1 MYAVVVEMAKNQP
14 FTVRLE
20 PGLEDRIGRLAKLA
34 KRSKS
39 SMLEELA
46 DEAERMRRYPSLGFR
61 GPEVARRAW
70 IVGTALDVWQV
81 IEAFS
86 DFGRDAERMVA
97 ETDLTRRQLDIALAY
112 YREFRRE
119 IDEAMAANRPTA
131 QQVEAD
137 YPFIRTVTSDK

>member
-1 MYAVVVEMAKNQP
+1 MAKTQP

-20 PGLEDRIGRLAKLA
+20 PGLEDRIARIAKLA
-34 KRSKS
+34 KRSKGAV
-39 SMLEELA
+39 LQELA
-46 DEAERMRRYPSLGFR
+46 DEAERMRRYPGLGFR
-61 GPEVARRAW
+61 GPEGARRVW

-86 DFGRDAERMVA
+86 DFDRDIERMVA

-112 YREFRRE
+112 HREFRRE
-119 IDEAMAANRPTA
+119 IDEAIAANRPTA

-137 YPFIRTVTSDK
+137 YPFIRTVTSDQ